1 MENTIYSLIPPLL
14 ALLMVALTR
23 RVLLSLG
30 AGIIVG
36 ALMLNDFNIGA
47 TAMHIW
53 EIVRGIFVV
62 QNKAGAWEVNTW
74 NVFILLFL
82 LLLGIMTSLI
92 AIAGGSRAFGEWA
105 SKKVKSRVGAQ
116 VLTIVLGLIIFID
129 DYFNSLAVGNVS
141 RPLTDRHRI
150 SRAKL
155 AYYID
160 STAAPVCVISPVSSW
175 GAYIIGLI
183 GTILAT
189 HEVTNVGALEA
200 FIKIIPMNIYAIS
213 ALLLVFA
220 TALFNINLFSMK
232 THEERAVNEGLV
244 HDPEKKQIPGE
255 QMDLP
260 ESDKGKV
267 GDLIWPIVAL
277 IVGTVAAMLY
287 TGAQATQG
295 EVTLLAMFENTDVA
309 LSLVIGALIGL
320 AVTLG
325 FFLVK
330 GLPENHLGLGTWKG
344 IQSMLPA
351 IYILLFAWVIVA
363 IIDEIGTGKYLAGV
377 VDDNINIAF
386 LPVLLFVISGIM
398 AFATGT
404 SWGTFGVM
412 MPIAGEIAAA
422 TDITFLLPVLAAVL
436 AGSVFGDHCSPI
448 SDTTILSST
457 GAGSNHIDHV
467 MTQLPYALLAAVI
480 SAIGFLVLGFTQSV
494 LIALFVSVVLML
506 IVSFI
511 LKNADAVNVDT
522 SPETSPEK

>member
-30 AGIIVG
+30 TGIVVG
-36 ALMLNDFNIGA
+36 ALMLHDFNVPASGMKIF
-47 TAMHIW
+47 

-62 QNKAGAWEVNTW
+62 QNDAGGWEVNTW

-82 LLLGIMTSLI
+82 LILGIMTSLI

-105 SKKVKSRVGAQ
+105 IKKVKTRVGAQ
-116 VLTIVLGLIIFID
+116 ILTIVLGIIIFID

-141 RPLTDRHRI
+141 RPLTDRHKI

-183 GTILAT
+183 GTILVT
-189 HEVTNVGALEA
+189 HEVTNIGALEA
-200 FIKIIPMNIYAIS
+200 FVTMIPMNIYALA

-232 THEERAVNEGLV
+232 THEERAVNKGQVLNPDNKAV
-244 HDPEKKQIPGE
+244 PGE
-255 QMDLP
+255 QSDLP

-277 IVGTVAAMLY
+277 IIGTVAAMLY
-287 TGAQATQG
+287 TGAQATEG
-295 EVTLLAMFENTDVA
+295 EVTILSMFENTDVA
-309 LSLVIGALIGL
+309 KSLVYGGLVGL
-320 AVTLG
+320 AVIVIL
-325 FFLVK
+325 FLTK
-330 GLPENHLGLGTWKG
+330 GLPSKHFGTGIWKG
-344 IQSMLPA
+344 IESMLPA

-363 IIDEIGTGKYLAGV
+363 IIDEIGTGKYLAGI
-377 VDDNINIAF
+377 VDGNINLAY
-386 LPVLLFVISGIM
+386 LPVLLFLISGIM

-412 MPIAGEIAAA
+412 LPIAGEIAAA
-422 TDITFLLPVLAAVL
+422 TDITYLLPVLAAVL

-467 MTQLPYALLAAVI
+467 MTQLPYAILAAIV
-480 SAIGFLVLGFTQSV
+480 SSIGFIILGFTQSITISL
-494 LIALFVSVVLML
+494 LISIVLMVGVAFVL
-506 IVSFI
+506 R
-511 LKNADAVNVDT
+511 NMGAVKVDT
-522 SPETSPEK
+522 ISE

>member
-30 AGIIVG
+30 TGIVVG
-36 ALMLNDFNIGA
+36 ALMLNNFDIVASGMKIF
-47 TAMHIW
+47 
-53 EIVRGIFVV
+53 EILRSLFVV
-62 QNKAGAWEVNTW
+62 QNDAGAWEVNTW

-105 SKKVKSRVGAQ
+105 IKRVKTRVGAQ
-116 VLTIVLGLIIFID
+116 ILTIVLGIIIFID

-183 GTILAT
+183 GSILAT
-189 HEVTNVGALEA
+189 HEVADYGALEA
-200 FIKIIPMNIYAIS
+200 FIRMIPMNIYALA

-232 THEERAVNEGLV
+232 THEERAINEGQVL
-244 HDPEKKQIPGE
+244 DPDNKAVPGE
-255 QMDLP
+255 QTGLP
-260 ESDKGKV
+260 ESDRGKV
-267 GDLIWPIVAL
+267 GDLIWPIIAL

-287 TGAQATQG
+287 TGAQATDG
-295 EVTLLAMFENTDVA
+295 DVTLLSMFENTDVA
-309 LSLVIGALIGL
+309 KSLVYGGLFGL
-320 AVTLG
+320 AVTVVL
-325 FFLVK
+325 FLMK
-330 GLPENHLGLGTWKG
+330 QLPGKHFGIGIWKG

-351 IYILLFAWVIVA
+351 IYILIFAWVIVA
-363 IIDEIGTGKYLAGV
+363 IIDEIGTGKYLAGI
-377 VDDNINIAF
+377 VDGNINLAF
-386 LPVLLFVISGIM
+386 LPVLLFLIAGIM

-412 MPIAGEIAAA
+412 LPIAGEIAAA
-422 TDITFLLPVLAAVL
+422 TDITYLLPVLAAVL

-467 MTQLPYALLAAVI
+467 MTQLPYAILAAII
-480 SAIGFLVLGFTQSV
+480 SSIGFLILGFTQS
-494 LIALFVSVVLML
+494 IALSLVISIALMVGVAL
-506 IVSFI
+506 ILRNMSAV
-511 LKNADAVNVDT
+511 KVDA
-522 SPETSPEK
+522 PMEK

>member
-23 RVLLSLG
+23 KVLLSLG
-30 AGIIVG
+30 TGILVG
-36 ALMLNDFNIGA
+36 AFMLNNFNILGSF
-47 TAMHIW
+47 TQIF
-53 EIVRGIFVV
+53 EIIRDLFIT
-62 QNKAGAWEVNTW
+62 QNDAGAWEVNTW

-82 LLLGIMTSLI
+82 LILGIMTSLI

-105 SKKVKSRVGAQ
+105 IKKVKTRVGAQ
-116 VLTIVLGLIIFID
+116 ILTIVLGIIIFID

-183 GTILAT
+183 GGILAT
-189 HEVTNVGALEA
+189 HEVAGIGALEA
-200 FIKIIPMNIYAIS
+200 FVKMIPMNIYALS

-220 TALFNINLFSMK
+220 TALWNINLFSMK
-232 THEERAVNEGLV
+232 AHEERAVNEGQVLNPDNKAV
-244 HDPEKKQIPGE
+244 PGQQIG
-255 QMDLP
+255 LP

-287 TGAQATQG
+287 TGAQATEG
-295 EVTLLAMFENTDVA
+295 NVTVLSMFENTDVA
-309 LSLVIGALIGL
+309 KSLVYGGLFGL
-320 AVTLG
+320 AVTIVL
-325 FFLVK
+325 FLMK
-330 GLPENHLGLGTWKG
+330 KLPGKHFGTGIWKG

-351 IYILLFAWVIVA
+351 IYILIFAWVIIA
-363 IIDEIGTGKYLAGV
+363 IIDEIGTGKYLASI

-386 LPVLLFVISGIM
+386 LPVLLFLISGIM

-412 MPIAGEIAAA
+412 LPIAGEIAAA
-422 TDITFLLPVLAAVL
+422 TDISYILPVLAAVL

-480 SAIGFLVLGFTQSV
+480 SSVGFLIIGFTQSV
-494 LIALFVSVVLML
+494 MLSLLVSLVLLI
-506 IVSFI
+506 IVAFI
-511 LKNADAVNVDT
+511 LKKMNFT
-522 SPETSPEK
+522 RIESPREQN

>member
-1 MENTIYSLIPPLL
+1 
-14 ALLMVALTR
+14 MVALTR

-30 AGIIVG
+30 AGIIAG
-36 ALMLNDFNIGA
+36 ALMLNDFNVGN
-47 TAMHIW
+47 TAIHVW
-53 EIVRGIFVV
+53 EILRGLFVT
-62 QNKAGAWEVNTW
+62 QSDAGTWELNKWTI
-74 NVFILLFL
+74 FILLFL

-116 VLTIVLGLIIFID
+116 LLTIFLGLIIFID

-189 HEVTNVGALEA
+189 HEVTNIGALEA
-200 FIKIIPMNIYAIS
+200 FMKIIPMNIYALS

-220 TALFNINLFSMK
+220 TAILNINLFSMK
-232 THEERAVNEGLV
+232 THEERAINEGLV
-244 HDPEKKQIPGE
+244 VDPASKSVPGQ

-260 ESDKGKV
+260 ESDKGTV
-267 GDLIWPIVAL
+267 GDLIWPIIAL
-277 IVGTVAAMLY
+277 IIGTVGAMLY
-287 TGAQATQG
+287 TGAQATKG
-295 EVTLLAMFENTDVA
+295 DVTLLAMFENTDVA
-309 LSLVIGALIGL
+309 KSLVWGALIGL
-320 AVTLG
+320 AVTLI
-325 FFLVK
+325 FFLTK
-330 GLPENHLGLGTWKG
+330 GLPGKHLRLGIWKG
-344 IQSMLPA
+344 LQSMLPA
-351 IYILLFAWVIVA
+351 IYILVFAWVIVE
-363 IIDEIGTGKYLAGV
+363 IIDEIGTGKYLAGI
-377 VDDNINIAF
+377 VDGNINIAF
-386 LPVLLFVISGIM
+386 LPVLLFIISGIM

-422 TDITFLLPVLAAVL
+422 TDITYLLPVLAAVL

-467 MTQLPYALLAAVI
+467 MTQLPYALLAALI
-480 SAIGFLVLGFTQSV
+480 SAAGFLVLGFTQSILITLLVSIV
-494 LIALFVSVVLML
+494 LLV
-506 IVSFI
+506 IVSLA
-511 LKNADAVNVDT
+511 LKNVGSVNVEAST
-522 SPETSPEK
+522 ETSSNK